1 MSISTTGRKKPYCC
15 LYSCT
20 VKYWYTITSCMFLS
34 CKGQGIEICNSSD
47 LCWNPLCWQ
56 SMASSTN
63 GAGSCSTI
71 LCAEHCPD
79 TGRGTARYLP
89 SQQIPCCEHR
99 TSHITA
105 TAINQSQ
112 YTSSL
117 LLHLSD
123 YTKQLGPST
132 IFVFFFFSGP
142 SRTVYGCVH
151 TNRVASSPIQ
161 SSQTLES
168 RGVHTDRVE
177 SSQVCAS
184 PSGFLILI
192 EQWTSKGL

>member
-132 IFVFFFFSGP
+132 IFVFFFFFRSLQD
-142 SRTVYGCVH
+142 SIWVRTH
-151 TNRVASSPIQ
+151 QQ
-161 SSQTLES
+161 S
-168 RGVHTDRVE
+168 RVE
-177 SSQVCAS
+177 SNPVQSDSRVKGCSHRPSRVQSSLCESQWV
-184 PSGFLILI
+184 FNTY
-192 EQWTSKGL
+192 WTVNK